1 MTDTAAIRAE
11 IDDAN
16 EIAPWTIAWLQMTA
30 RSLCDDLDAAEARI
44 AAVLAYADDLAAH
57 GYPDTAAGVR
67 RAITGTTP

>member
-1 MTDTAAIRAE
+1 MTDIDTAALRAE

-44 AAVLAYADDLAAH
+44 AAALAHAADVQHGGVPFDLMVAALN
-57 GYPDTAAGVR
+57 
-67 RAITGTTP
+67 GTTP